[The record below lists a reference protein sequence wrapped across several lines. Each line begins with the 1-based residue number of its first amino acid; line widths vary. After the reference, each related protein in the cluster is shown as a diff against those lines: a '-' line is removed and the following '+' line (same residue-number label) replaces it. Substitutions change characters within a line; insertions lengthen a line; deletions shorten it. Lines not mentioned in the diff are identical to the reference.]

1 MSKNLDKIHHNGG
14 DEFRRWLR
22 FPSIHR
28 KSDLPEI
35 MKRVGMR
42 CTVIVKCWTDRYSK
56 TLPQFSLSGTK
67 AKTHMICRSELNRI
81 QSQRDYPSI
90 SLLAPTHRTAPANKR
105 DRIVVKNLAAEGLKR
120 LYAEFK
126 KREVAPLVQNLNKL
140 IDKVDW
146 AHTQEGLALFAG
158 KTVATA
164 IQLPFRVK
172 SRFVI
177 DATFATRDLVFTLN
191 RAPRYRVLVLTEK
204 PARLFEASTNVL
216 TEITDKPF
224 PMVHKGPGGA
234 SKLPGGQGI
243 NRSAVRDEAH
253 REFFRKV
260 DDALAALQK
269 EDRLPVV
276 VVGVDRYLAFY
287 QEITK
292 DPDAI
297 IGLVAGSH
305 DDPNP
310 SALGKL
316 VWPVFKAGSTLRR
329 TRALVRLREA
339 VSLNR
344 HASGID
350 QVWRAAYDNRCQTL
364 LVETEFE
371 YPADLDPQGDRLLPY
386 SGRGAAALDDAVDEV
401 IEKVIARGG
410 EVFFYDSG
418 VLDLHQRIAAVLRY

>member
-1 MSKNLDKIHHNGG
+1 
-14 DEFRRWLR
+14 
-22 FPSIHR
+22 
-28 KSDLPEI
+28 
-35 MKRVGMR
+35 
-42 CTVIVKCWTDRYSK
+42 
-56 TLPQFSLSGTK
+56 
-67 AKTHMICRSELNRI
+67 
-81 QSQRDYPSI
+81 
-90 SLLAPTHRTAPANKR
+90 
-105 DRIVVKNLAAEGLKR
+105 
-120 LYAEFK
+120 
-126 KREVAPLVQNLNKL
+126 
-140 IDKVDW
+140 VDW
-146 AHTQEGLALFAG
+146 AHTLEGLALFAG
-158 KTVATA
+158 QNVATA

-172 SRFVI
+172 ARFVI

-204 PARLFEASTNVL
+204 PARLFDASTNVL

-243 NRSAVRDEAH
+243 NRSAVRDESH

-260 DDALAALQK
+260 DDALASLQK

-297 IGLVAGSH
+297 VGLVAGSH
-305 DDPNP
+305 DNPNP
-310 SALGKL
+310 SSLGKL

-350 QVWRAAYDNRCQTL
+350 QVWRSAYENRCQTL
-364 LVETEFE
+364 LVETGFE

-386 SGRGAAALDDAVDEV
+386 SGRGAAALDDAVDDV

-410 EVFFYDSG
+410 EVFFYESG

>member
-1 MSKNLDKIHHNGG
+1 MT
-14 DEFRRWLR
+14 
-22 FPSIHR
+22 
-28 KSDLPEI
+28 
-35 MKRVGMR
+35 RVGR
-42 CTVIVKCWTDRYSK
+42 RFTVIVKCWMDRYSK
-56 TLPQFSLSGTK
+56 TLPQFSHSGMK
-67 AKTHMICRSELNRI
+67 ANTRMICRSELNRI

-105 DRIVVKNLAAEGLKR
+105 DRIVVKNLVAEGLKR
-120 LYAEFK
+120 LYGEFK
-126 KREVAPLVQNLNKL
+126 KREVASLVQNLNKL
-140 IDKVDW
+140 VDKVDW

-158 KTVATA
+158 KNVATV

-172 SRFVI
+172 ARFVI

-204 PARLFEASTNVL
+204 PARLFDASTNVL

-243 NRSAVRDEAH
+243 NRSAVRDESH

-260 DDALAALQK
+260 DDALASLQK

-297 IGLVAGSH
+297 VGLVAGSH
-305 DDPNP
+305 DNPNP
-310 SALGKL
+310 SSLGKL

-364 LVETEFE
+364 LVETGFE

-401 IEKVIARGG
+401 VEKAIARGG
-410 EVFFYDSG
+410 EVFFYESG
-418 VLDLHQRIAAVLRY
+418 VLDLHQRIATVLRY